1 MGVHAVSGD
10 NTNRDYMNRDYFE
23 GIYADGPDPWGFET
37 SEYERR
43 KYDLTLAALPR
54 RRYARALEPGCSIG
68 VLTADLAGRCDA
80 VEAWE
85 PIDAPRRAAD
95 ERTPAH
101 VLVRDAI
108 LGEAEPLPGAR
119 IDLIVLSEVLYYL
132 PANGLEGAVDKLLDQ
147 AEPRADVV
155 AVHWRHAIEGMEL
168 DGDGVHRR
176 LAEMPRLDVIGSW
189 IEADFRIDVLRL
201 R

>member
-1 MGVHAVSGD
+1 
-10 NTNRDYMNRDYFE
+10 MNRDYFE
-23 GIYADGPDPWGFET
+23 SIYAGGPDPWGFET
-37 SEYERR
+37 SDYERR

-54 RRYARALEPGCSIG
+54 RRYRRALEPGCSIG

-95 ERTPAH
+95 ERTPDH
-101 VLVRDAI
+101 VIVRDAI
-108 LGEAEPLPGAR
+108 LGEAAPLPGPP

-132 PANGLEGAVDKLLDQ
+132 PADRMAGAVDKLLDQ
-147 AEPRADVV
+147 AEPGADVV
-155 AVHWRHAIEGMEL
+155 AVHWRHPIDGMEL
-168 DGDGVHRR
+168 DGDGAHRR
-176 LAEMPRLDVIGSW
+176 LAATGHLDVIGAW
-189 IEADFRIDVLRL
+189 TEADFRIDVLRL